1 MFTSHVMVVSMTL
14 ANPTCNILVHHY
26 SSGLGDSLCFKIRS
40 SLTLRKWSCYIY
52 IISKSLEYTCY
63 HHLIPHLMSLKLGK
77 SLLCL
82 HSAASQGYG
91 WHRSNRSDVQSRTS
105 ALTVRGIPWGDGD
118 TPRNGGS
125 LRGRKG
131 GRCVHD
137 SYYLT
142 LDILL
147 LLCMVLKIEIWFFFL
162 FNSFCQVGFLQK
174 PIHTSLHPIFTQRDR
189 WLKLTLAKFCF

>member
-1 MFTSHVMVVSMTL
+1 MT
-14 ANPTCNILVHHY
+14 
-26 SSGLGDSLCFKIRS
+26 
-40 SLTLRKWSCYIY
+40 
-52 IISKSLEYTCY
+52 
-63 HHLIPHLMSLKLGK
+63 
-77 SLLCL
+77 
-82 HSAASQGYG
+82 G

-105 ALTVRGIPWGDGD
+105 ALMVRGIPWGDGD

-162 FNSFCQVGFLQK
+162 FNSFCQIGFLQK

-189 WLKLTLAKFCF
+189 WLKLTLAKFFFFLSLKVKTTHEYQKGLSLLGLVEKSVVNTASYHWVIYSHTEYCVLGQARDFAAKLFRWVFAF